1 MVFRSSVRIRPKKA
15 ITAALMDIRNIAIIA
30 HVDHGKTTLVDA
42 LLRQSGV
49 FRENEQVAERVMDSM
64 DQERERGI
72 TIEAKNASFTWKGHK
87 VNIVDTPGHAD
98 FGGEVERI
106 LTMVDGCLLL
116 VDASEGPLPQTRF
129 VLNKALEKGLKVIV
143 VINKIDRPDSRITE
157 VENEIF
163 DLFIDLDAHED
174 QMDYKTIYAIARNG
188 LATTQRPANHAEAM
202 SFKGNLEPLF
212 DAIVNIIPPPK
223 VELEKPFALV
233 VSNLS
238 HSDFLGRIV
247 VGRIQQGTVK
257 VGQQVAVL
265 GRNGKR
271 TQVRIQELMTYNGM
285 KQVKAET
292 MQAGDV
298 AAIAG
303 IEAVEIG
310 DTVCALDLT
319 TPLPRIEVDPPAVS
333 MGFIVNSSPFAGR
346 EGKVLLTRELH
357 ERLKKEALRNP
368 AIRVEPTNSPDE
380 FLVSGRGE
388 LQLAVIVE
396 AIRREGFEVAVG
408 KPKAVLQ
415 TIDGVLSEP
424 IEKTYIDIPEE
435 HFGVVNEMLHMR
447 KGKMIN
453 MVNKGSGRVRLE
465 FEIPSRGLIG
475 IRSHFLTATRGTG
488 ILNTIFHGY
497 EPYKGDISE
506 RQNGA
511 MVADRVGDTVPYGLF
526 HLEPRGQLF
535 ITAGVE
541 TYEGMI
547 IGEHSRD
554 NDLWVNANK
563 TKKLTNMR
571 ASGTDE
577 ATTLSPPRFMTLE
590 RSIEWIKDDEIVEI
604 TPKNIRIR
612 KRKLKCPT

>member
-1 MVFRSSVRIRPKKA
+1 
-15 ITAALMDIRNIAIIA
+15 MDIRNIAIIA

>member
-1 MVFRSSVRIRPKKA
+1 MN
-15 ITAALMDIRNIAIIA
+15 IRNIAIIA
-30 HVDHGKTTLVDA
+30 HVDHGKTTLVDQ
-42 LLRQSGV
+42 LLKQSGT
-49 FRENEQVAERVMDSM
+49 FRENEATAERMMDSM

-72 TIEAKNASFTWKGHK
+72 TIEAKNASYTWKGTK

-129 VLNKALEKGLKVIV
+129 VLNKALQHGIKVIV
-143 VINKIDRPDSRITE
+143 VINKIDRPDSRVAE

-163 DLFIDLDAHED
+163 DLFIDLEANEN
-174 QMDYKTIYAIARNG
+174 QMEYETVYAIARNG
-188 LATTQRPANHAEAM
+188 LATQQRPADHAEAM
-202 SFKGNLEPLF
+202 GFSGTLEPLF
-212 DAIVNIIPPPK
+212 DVINRIVPPPR
-223 VELEKPFALV
+223 VEPEKPFALM

-238 HSDFLGRIV
+238 HSDFLGRIC
-247 VGRIQQGTVK
+247 VGRIQQGSLK
-257 VGQQVAVL
+257 VGQPVAIL

-271 TQVRIQELMTYNGM
+271 TTARVQELMTYSGM
-285 KQVKAET
+285 KQVKTEL
-292 MQAGDV
+292 MQAGDI
-298 AAIAG
+298 AALAG
-303 IEAVEIG
+303 VENVEIG
-310 DTVCALDLT
+310 DTIT
-319 TPLPRIEVDPPAVS
+319 TLENLIPLKRIEVDPPAVN
-333 MGFIVNSSPFAGR
+333 MGFIVNSSPMAGR
-346 EGKVLLTRELH
+346 EGKVLLTRELMN
-357 ERLKKEALRNP
+357 RLNKEALRNP

-408 KPKAVLQ
+408 KPKAVL
-415 TIDGVLSEP
+415 TKIDGVVCEP
-424 IEKTYIDIPEE
+424 IEDAFIDVPEE
-435 HFGVVNEMLHMR
+435 HFGVVNEMLCLR

-453 MVNKGSGRVRLE
+453 MVNKGSGRVRLD

-497 EPYKGDISE
+497 EPFKGEISE

-511 MVADRVGDTVPYGLF
+511 MVADRTGDTVPYGLF
-526 HLEPRGQLF
+526 HLEPRGTLF
-535 ITAGVE
+535 IGAGTEV
-541 TYEGMI
+541 YEGMV
-547 IGEHSRD
+547 IGENARD
-554 NDLWVNANK
+554 TDLWVNAVR

-577 ATTLSPPRFMTLE
+577 ATTLSTPRLMTLE
-590 RSIEWIKDDEIVEI
+590 RSLEWIRDDEIVEV
-604 TPKNIRIR
+604 TPKNVRIR
-612 KRKLKCPT
+612 KRKMRNPSGSRET

>member
-1 MVFRSSVRIRPKKA
+1 MN
-15 ITAALMDIRNIAIIA
+15 IRNIAIIA
-30 HVDHGKTTLVDA
+30 HVDHGKTTLVDQ
-42 LLRQSGV
+42 LLRQSGT
-49 FRENEQVAERVMDSM
+49 FRENEATQERMMDSM

-72 TIEAKNASFTWKGHK
+72 TIEAKNAAYSWKDTK

-129 VLNKALEKGLKVIV
+129 VLNKALQHGIKVIV
-143 VINKIDRPDSRITE
+143 VINKIDRPDSRVLE

-163 DLFIDLDAHED
+163 DLFIDLEAGED
-174 QMDYKTIYAIARNG
+174 QMNYETIYAIARNG
-188 LATTQRPANHAEAM
+188 LATLKRPEDHKEAM
-202 SFKGNLEPLF
+202 SYTGTLEPLF
-212 DAIVNIIPPPK
+212 DAINRIVPPPR
-223 VELEKPFALV
+223 VEPEKPLAIM

-238 HSDFLGRIV
+238 HSDFLGRIC
-247 VGRIQQGTVK
+247 VGRIQQGSIK
-257 VGQQVAVL
+257 VGQPVAVL
-265 GRNGKR
+265 GKNGKR
-271 TQVRIQELMTYNGM
+271 TQARIMELMTYSGM
-285 KQVKAET
+285 KQVKSEV
-292 MQAGDV
+292 MHAGDI

-303 IEAVEIG
+303 VEDVTIG
-310 DTVCALDLT
+310 DTIASLDNL
-319 TPLPRIEVDPPAVS
+319 TPLKRIEVDPPAVN
-333 MGFIVNSSPFAGR
+333 MGFLVNSSPMAGR
-346 EGKVLLTRELH
+346 EGKVLLSRELM

-368 AIRVEPTNSPDE
+368 AIRVEPTNFPDE

-415 TIDGVLSEP
+415 TIEGVVCEP
-424 IEKTYIDIPEE
+424 IENAFIDIPEE
-435 HFGVVNEMLHMR
+435 HFGIVNEMLCLR

-453 MVNKGSGRVRLE
+453 MVNKGSGRVRLD

-497 EPYKGDISE
+497 EPFKGEISE

-511 MVADRVGDTVPYGLF
+511 MVADRTGDTVPYGLF
-526 HLEPRGQLF
+526 HLEPRGTLF
-535 ITAGVE
+535 IGAGVE
-541 TYEGMI
+541 VYEGMV
-547 IGEHSRD
+547 IGENSRD
-554 NDLWVNANK
+554 NDLWVNAIR

-577 ATTLSPPRFMTLE
+577 ATTLSTPRLMSLE
-590 RSIEWIKDDEIVEI
+590 RSLEWIRDDEIVEV
-604 TPKNIRIR
+604 TPKNVRIR
-612 KRKLKCPT
+612 KRKLKNPT

>member
-1 MVFRSSVRIRPKKA
+1 MN
-15 ITAALMDIRNIAIIA
+15 IRNIAIIA

-42 LLRQSGV
+42 LLKQSGV
-49 FRENEQVAERVMDSM
+49 FRDNEQVAERLMDSM
-64 DQERERGI
+64 DQEKERGI
-72 TIEAKNASFTWKGHK
+72 TIEAKNASFQWKGTK

-143 VINKIDRPDSRITE
+143 VINKIDRPDSRIGE

-163 DLFIDLDAHED
+163 DLFIDLEAHED
-174 QMDYKTIYAIARNG
+174 QMNYETIYAIARNG
-188 LATTQRPANHAEAM
+188 LATTQRPSNHAEAM

-212 DAIVNIIPPPK
+212 DAIVRIVPPPR
-223 VELEKPFALV
+223 VEADKPFALV

-238 HSDFLGRIV
+238 HSDFLGRIC
-247 VGRIQQGTVK
+247 VGRIQQGSVK

-271 TQVRIQELMTYNGM
+271 TTARIQELMTYQGA
-285 KQVKAET
+285 KQIKAELLE
-292 MQAGDV
+292 AGDV

-303 IEAVEIG
+303 VEQVEIG
-310 DTVCALDLT
+310 DTIT
-319 TPLPRIEVDPPAVS
+319 TIDNMNPLPRIEVDPPAVN
-333 MGFIVNSSPFAGR
+333 MGFLVNSSPMAGR
-346 EGKVLLTRELH
+346 EGKVLLSRELL

-368 AIRVEPTNSPDE
+368 AIRIEPTDFPDE

-408 KPKAVLQ
+408 KPKAVLK
-415 TIDGVLSEP
+415 TVDGVLCEP
-424 IEKTYIDIPEE
+424 IEKAYIDIPED
-435 HFGVVNEMLHMR
+435 HFGVVNEMLCLR
-447 KGKMIN
+447 KGKMVN
-453 MVNKGSGRVRLE
+453 MINKGSGRVRLE

-497 EPYKGDISE
+497 EPFKGDIAE

-511 MVADRVGDTVPYGLF
+511 MVADRVGTTVPYGLF

-535 ITAGVE
+535 IGAGVE
-541 TYEGMI
+541 VYEGMV

-554 NDLWVNANK
+554 NDLWVNAIR

-577 ATTLSPPRFMTLE
+577 ATTLSPPRQMSLE
-590 RSIEWIKDDEIVEI
+590 RSLEWIKDDEIVEV
-604 TPKNIRIR
+604 TPKNVRIR
-612 KRKLKCPT
+612 KRKLKNPT

>member
-1 MVFRSSVRIRPKKA
+1 MN
-15 ITAALMDIRNIAIIA
+15 IRNIAIIA

-42 LLRQSGV
+42 LLKQSGV
-49 FRENEQVAERVMDSM
+49 FRENEAVVERLMDSM
-64 DQERERGI
+64 DQEKERGI
-72 TIEAKNASFTWKGHK
+72 TIEAKNASFTWKGTK

-106 LTMVDGCLLL
+106 LTMCDGCLLL

-143 VINKIDRPDSRITE
+143 VINKIDRPDSRIGE

-163 DLFIDLDAHED
+163 DLFIDLDAIED
-174 QMDYKTIYAIARNG
+174 QMNYETVYAIARNG
-188 LATTQRPANHAEAM
+188 LATTKRPEDHKEAL
-202 SFKGNLEPLF
+202 SWTGNLEPLF
-212 DAIVNIIPPPK
+212 DTIVRVVPEPK
-223 VELEKPFALV
+223 VQPDLPFAMV

-247 VGRIQQGTVK
+247 VGRIQQGSVK
-257 VGQQVAVL
+257 VGQPVAIL
-265 GRNGKR
+265 GKNGKR
-271 TQVRIQELMTYNGM
+271 TTARIQELMTYQGA
-285 KQVKAET
+285 KQVKAEV
-292 MQAGDV
+292 MLAGDV

-303 IEAVEIG
+303 VEAVEIG
-310 DTVCALDLT
+310 DTITTLENM
-319 TPLPRIEVDPPAVS
+319 TPLPRIEVDPPAVN
-333 MGFIVNSSPFAGR
+333 MGFLVNSSPMAGR
-346 EGKVLLTRELH
+346 EGKVLLSRELMN
-357 ERLKKEALRNP
+357 RLKKEELRNP
-368 AIRVEPTNSPDE
+368 AIRVEPTAYPDE

-408 KPKAVLQ
+408 KPKAVLK
-415 TIDGVLSEP
+415 TIDGVVCEP
-424 IEKTYIDIPEE
+424 IEKAYIDLPEE
-435 HFGVVNEMLHMR
+435 YFGIVNEMLCLR

-453 MVNKGSGRVRLE
+453 MVNKGSGRTRLE

-511 MVADRVGDTVPYGLF
+511 MVADRSGDTVPYGLF
-526 HLEPRGQLF
+526 HLEPRGTLF
-535 ITAGVE
+535 IGAGVE
-541 TYEGMI
+541 TYEGMV
-547 IGEHSRD
+547 IGENARD

-577 ATTLSPPRFMTLE
+577 ATTLSTPRLMTLE
-590 RSIEWIKDDEIVEI
+590 RSLEWIKDDEIVEV
-604 TPKNIRIR
+604 TPKNVRIR
-612 KRKLKCPT
+612 KRKLKNPT

>member
-1 MVFRSSVRIRPKKA
+1 ME
-15 ITAALMDIRNIAIIA
+15 IRNIAIIA

-42 LLRQSGV
+42 LLKQSGV

-64 DQERERGI
+64 DQEKERGI
-72 TIEAKNASFTWKGHK
+72 TIEAKNASFTWKGTK
-87 VNIVDTPGHAD
+87 INIVDTPGHAD

-129 VLNKALEKGLKVIV
+129 VLNKALQRGLKVVV
-143 VINKIDRPDSRITE
+143 VINKIDRPDSRISE

-163 DLFIDLDAHED
+163 DLFIDLEADESN
-174 QMDYKTIYAIARNG
+174 MEYETVYAIARNG
-188 LATTQRPANHAEAM
+188 FATKQRPTSHTEAL
-202 SFKGNLEPLF
+202 SWKGSLEPLF
-212 DAIVNIIPPPK
+212 DSIVRIVPPPK
-223 VELEKPFALV
+223 VEENKPFAMV

-238 HSDFLGRIV
+238 HSDFLGRIC
-247 VGRIQQGTVK
+247 VGRIQQGSVK
-257 VGQQVAVL
+257 VGQPVAIL

-271 TQVRIQELMTYNGM
+271 TQARIQELMTYNGT
-285 KQVKAET
+285 KQVKAEI
-292 MQAGDV
+292 MYAGDV

-303 IEAVEIG
+303 VENVEIG
-310 DTVCALDLT
+310 DTITNIDNNVA
-319 TPLPRIEVDPPAVS
+319 LPRIDVDPPAVNMS
-333 MGFIVNSSPFAGR
+333 FLVNTSPMAGR
-346 EGKVLLTRELH
+346 EGKVLLSRELLA
-357 ERLKKEALRNP
+357 RLQKEALRNP
-368 AIRVEPTNSPDE
+368 AIRVEPTDSPDA
-380 FLVSGRGE
+380 FMVAGRGE

-408 KPKAVLQ
+408 KPKAVLIQ
-415 TIDGVLSEP
+415 KDGVTCEP
-424 IEKTYIDIPEE
+424 IEKAYIDVPEE
-435 HFGVVNEMLHMR
+435 HFGVVNEMLHQR
-447 KGKMIN
+447 KGKMLN
-453 MVNKGSGRVRLE
+453 MTNKGSGRVNLE

-497 EPYKGDISE
+497 EPYKGEISE

-511 MVADRVGDTVPYGLF
+511 MVADRSGDTVPYGLF
-526 HLEPRGQLF
+526 HLEPRGTLF
-535 ITAGVE
+535 IGAGVE

-547 IGEHSRD
+547 IGENARD

-577 ATTLSPPRFMTLE
+577 ATTLSTPRNMTLE
-590 RSIEWIKDDEIVEI
+590 RSLEWIKDDEIVEV
-604 TPKNIRIR
+604 TPKNVRIR
-612 KRKLKCPT
+612 KRNLKNPT

>member
-1 MVFRSSVRIRPKKA
+1 MN
-15 ITAALMDIRNIAIIA
+15 IRNIAIIA
-30 HVDHGKTTLVDA
+30 HVDHGKTTLVDQ
-42 LLRQSGV
+42 LLKQSGT
-49 FRENEQVAERVMDSM
+49 FRDNEATQDRMMDSM

-72 TIEAKNASFTWKGHK
+72 TIEAKNASFTWKGTK

-129 VLNKALEKGLKVIV
+129 VLNKALQHGLKVIV
-143 VINKIDRPDSRITE
+143 VINKIDRPDSRIGE

-163 DLFIDLDAHED
+163 DLFIDLEAIED
-174 QMDYKTIYAIARNG
+174 QMNYKTVYAIARNG
-188 LATTQRPANHAEAM
+188 IATLERPNSLEEALAT
-202 SFKGNLEPLF
+202 KGTLEPLF
-212 DAIVNIIPPPK
+212 ETIVNTVPPPK
-223 VELEKPFALV
+223 VASDKPLALL

-238 HSDFLGRIV
+238 HSDFLGRIC
-247 VGRIQQGTVK
+247 VGRVEQGSIK
-257 VGQQVAVL
+257 VGQQVAIY

-271 TQVRIQELMTYNGM
+271 SQARIQELMSYNGM
-285 KQVKAET
+285 KQVKAEVLY
-292 MQAGDV
+292 AGDI

-303 IEAVEIG
+303 VEAVEIG
-310 DTVCALDLT
+310 DTIGALDLP
-319 TPLPRIEVDPPAVS
+319 TPLKRIEVDPPAVS
-333 MGFIVNSSPFAGR
+333 MGFIVNSSPMAGR
-346 EGKVLLTRELH
+346 EGKVLLTRELMA
-357 ERLKKEALRNP
+357 RLQKEALRNP
-368 AIRVEPTNSPDE
+368 AIRVEPTASPDE

-415 TIDGVLSEP
+415 TIDGVVCEP
-424 IEKTYIDIPEE
+424 VEKAFIDVPEE
-435 HFGVVNEMLHMR
+435 YFGVVNEMLCLR
-447 KGKMIN
+447 KGKMLN
-453 MVNKGSGRVRLE
+453 MVNKGSGRVRLD

-497 EPYKGDISE
+497 EPFKGDISE

-511 MVADRVGDTVPYGLF
+511 MVADRSGGTVPYGLF
-526 HLEPRGQLF
+526 HLQPRGQLF
-535 ITAGVE
+535 IGAGVE
-541 TYEGMI
+541 VYEGMV
-547 IGEHSRD
+547 IGENARD
-554 NDLWVNANK
+554 NDLWVNAIK

-577 ATTLSPPRFMTLE
+577 ATTLATPRDMSLE
-590 RSIEWIKDDEIVEI
+590 RSLEWIRDDEIVEV
-604 TPKNIRIR
+604 TPKNVRIR
-612 KRKLKCPT
+612 KRKLKNPS

>member
-1 MVFRSSVRIRPKKA
+1 MN
-15 ITAALMDIRNIAIIA
+15 IRNIAIIA

-72 TIEAKNASFTWKGHK
+72 TIEAKNASFTWKGTK

-129 VLNKALEKGLKVIV
+129 VLNKALRQGLKVIV
-143 VINKIDRPDSRITE
+143 VINKIDRPDSRINE

-163 DLFIDLDAHED
+163 DLFIDLEAEESHME
-174 QMDYKTIYAIARNG
+174 YETIYAIARNG
-188 LATTQRPANHAEAM
+188 LATTKRPASHAEAL
-202 SFKGNLEPLF
+202 SLTGTLEPLF
-212 DAIVNIIPPPK
+212 EAIVRIVPPPR

-233 VSNLS
+233 VSNLT
-238 HSDFLGRIV
+238 HSDFLGRIC
-247 VGRIQQGTVK
+247 VGRIQQGSVK
-257 VGQQVAVL
+257 VGQPVAIL
-265 GRNGKR
+265 GKDGKR
-271 TQVRIQELMTYNGM
+271 SQARIQELMTYNGT
-285 KQVKAET
+285 KQVKAEI
-292 MQAGDV
+292 MHAGDI

-303 IEAVEIG
+303 VEEVHIG
-310 DTVCALDLT
+310 DTITTLENT
-319 TPLPRIEVDPPAVS
+319 TPLPRIEVDPPAVNMS
-333 MGFIVNSSPFAGR
+333 FLVNTSPMAGR
-346 EGKVLLTRELH
+346 EGKVLLSRELLA
-357 ERLKKEALRNP
+357 RLQKEALRNP
-368 AIRVEPTNSPDE
+368 ALRVEPTNSPDE

-408 KPKAVLQ
+408 KPKAVLT
-415 TIDGVLSEP
+415 TIDGVTCEP
-424 IEKTYIDIPEE
+424 IEKAYIDVPEE
-435 HFGVVNEMLHMR
+435 HFGVVNEMLNVR
-447 KGKMIN
+447 KGRMIN
-453 MVNKGSGRVRLE
+453 MVNKGSGRVRIE
-465 FEIPSRGLIG
+465 YEIPSRGLIG

-497 EPYKGDISE
+497 EPYKGDIPE

-511 MVADRVGDTVPYGLF
+511 IVADGAGQTFPYGLF
-526 HLEPRGQLF
+526 HLQPRGQLF
-535 ITAGVE
+535 IGAGVE

-563 TKKLTNMR
+563 TKKLTNIR
-571 ASGTDE
+571 AAGADE
-577 ATTLSPPRFMTLE
+577 ATTLSPPRQMNLE
-590 RSIEWIKDDEIVEI
+590 RALEWIREDEIVEV
-604 TPKNIRIR
+604 TPKNVRIR
-612 KRKLKCPT
+612 KRKLKNPI

>member
-1 MVFRSSVRIRPKKA
+1 MN
-15 ITAALMDIRNIAIIA
+15 IRNIAIIA
-30 HVDHGKTTLVDA
+30 HVDHGKTTLVDQ
-42 LLRQSGV
+42 LLRQSGT
-49 FRENEQVAERVMDSM
+49 FRDNEATVERMMDSM

-72 TIEAKNASFTWKGHK
+72 TIEAKNASFTWKGTK

-129 VLNKALEKGLKVIV
+129 VLNKALQHGIKVIV
-143 VINKIDRPDSRITE
+143 VINKIDRPDSRIGE

-163 DLFIDLDAHED
+163 DLFIDLEAVED
-174 QMDYKTIYAIARNG
+174 QMDYKTVYAIARNG
-188 LATTQRPANHAEAM
+188 IATLERPNSLEEALAT
-202 SFKGNLEPLF
+202 KGTLEPLF
-212 DAIVNIIPPPK
+212 DTIVNTVPAPK
-223 VELEKPFALV
+223 VQPELPLAML

-238 HSDFLGRIV
+238 HSDFLGRIC
-247 VGRIQQGTVK
+247 VGRLQQGSVK
-257 VGQQVAVL
+257 VGQPVAIL
-265 GRNGKR
+265 GRDGKR
-271 TQVRIQELMTYNGM
+271 STARIQELMTYHGM
-285 KQVKAET
+285 KQVKSEVMNAC
-292 MQAGDV
+292 DI

-303 IEAVEIG
+303 VEAVEIG
-310 DTVCALDLT
+310 DTIAAIENT
-319 TPLPRIEVDPPAVS
+319 APLKRIEVDPPAVN
-333 MGFIVNSSPFAGR
+333 MGFIVNSSPMAGR
-346 EGKVLLTRELH
+346 EGKVLLSRELMA
-357 ERLKKEALRNP
+357 RLKKEALRNP

-396 AIRREGFEVAVG
+396 AIRREGWEVAVG

-415 TIDGVLSEP
+415 TIGGVVNEP
-424 IEKTYIDIPEE
+424 IEKAYIDVPED
-435 HFGVVNEMLHMR
+435 HFGVVNEMLCLR

-497 EPYKGDISE
+497 EPFRGDISE

-511 MVADRVGDTVPYGLF
+511 MVADRTGDTVPYGLF
-526 HLEPRGQLF
+526 HLQPRGQLF
-535 ITAGVE
+535 IGAGVE
-541 TYEGMI
+541 VYEGMV
-547 IGEHSRD
+547 IGENARD
-554 NDLWVNANK
+554 NDLWVNAIK
-563 TKKLTNMR
+563 SKKLTNMR

-577 ATTLSPPRFMTLE
+577 ATTLSTPRDMSLE
-590 RSIEWIKDDEIVEI
+590 RALEWIRDDEIVEV
-604 TPKNIRIR
+604 TPKNVRIR
-612 KRKLKCPT
+612 KRILKNPS

>member
-1 MVFRSSVRIRPKKA
+1 ME
-15 ITAALMDIRNIAIIA
+15 IRNIAIIA

-42 LLRQSGV
+42 LLKQSGT
-49 FRENEQVAERVMDSM
+49 FRENEQVAERLMDSM
-64 DQERERGI
+64 DQEKERGI
-72 TIEAKNASFTWKGHK
+72 TIEAKNASFNWKGTK

-163 DLFIDLDAHED
+163 DLFIDLDAEES
-174 QMDYKTIYAIARNG
+174 QMEYETIYAIARNG
-188 LATTQRPANHAEAM
+188 LATTKRPADHAEAM

-212 DAIVNIIPPPK
+212 DAIVRLVPPPK
-223 VELEKPFALV
+223 VEENLPFAMV

-238 HSDFLGRIV
+238 HSDFLGRIC
-247 VGRIQQGTVK
+247 VGRIQQGSLK

-265 GRNGKR
+265 GKNGKR
-271 TQVRIQELMTYNGM
+271 TTARIQELMTYQGA
-285 KQVKAET
+285 KQVKAEI
-292 MQAGDV
+292 MHAGDV

-303 IEAVEIG
+303 VETVEIG
-310 DTVCALDLT
+310 DTIT
-319 TPLPRIEVDPPAVS
+319 TTDNTNPLPRIEVDPPAVN
-333 MGFIVNSSPFAGR
+333 MGFLVNSSPMAGR
-346 EGKVLLTRELH
+346 EGKVLLSRELLA
-357 ERLKKEALRNP
+357 RLQKEALRNP
-368 AIRVEPTNSPDE
+368 AIRIEQTPSPDE

-408 KPKAVLQ
+408 KPKAVLKD
-415 TIDGVLSEP
+415 IDGVSCEP
-424 IEKTYIDIPEE
+424 MEKAYIDIPEE
-435 HFGVVNEMLHMR
+435 HFGVVNEMLCLR
-447 KGKMIN
+447 KGTMLNMI
-453 MVNKGSGRVRLE
+453 NKGSGRVRLE
-465 FEIPSRGLIG
+465 FSIPSRGLIG

-488 ILNTIFHGY
+488 ILNTIFDGY
-497 EPYKGDISE
+497 APYKGDISE

-511 MVADRVGDTVPYGLF
+511 MVADRSGDTVPYGLF

-535 ITAGVE
+535 ITSGVE

-577 ATTLSPPRFMTLE
+577 ATTLSPPRQMGLE
-590 RSIEWIKDDEIVEI
+590 RSLEWIKDDEIIEV
-604 TPKNIRIR
+604 TPKNVRIR
-612 KRKLKCPT
+612 KRKLKNPT

>member
-1 MVFRSSVRIRPKKA
+1 MQ
-15 ITAALMDIRNIAIIA
+15 IRNIAIIA

-42 LLRQSGV
+42 LLKQSGV
-49 FRENEQVAERVMDSM
+49 FRENEHVAERVMDSM
-64 DQERERGI
+64 DQEKERGI
-72 TIEAKNASFTWKGHK
+72 TIEAKNASFTWKGTK

-129 VLNKALEKGLKVIV
+129 VLNKALQKGLKVLV
-143 VINKIDRPDSRITE
+143 VINKIDRPDSRIGE

-163 DLFIDLDAHED
+163 DLFIDLEADEASME
-174 QMDYKTIYAIARNG
+174 YKTVYAIARNG
-188 LATTQRPANHAEAM
+188 LATLQRPKDHAEAM

-212 DAIVNIIPPPK
+212 DAIVELVPPPK
-223 VELEKPFALV
+223 VQPELPFAMV

-247 VGRIQQGTVK
+247 VGRIQQGSLK
-257 VGQQVAVL
+257 VGQPVAIL
-265 GRNGKR
+265 GKNGKR
-271 TQVRIQELMTYNGM
+271 STARIQELMTYLGT
-285 KQVKAET
+285 KQVKAEV
-292 MQAGDV
+292 MHAGDV

-303 IEAVEIG
+303 VENVEIG
-310 DTVCALDLT
+310 DTIT
-319 TPLPRIEVDPPAVS
+319 TLENMTALPRIEVDPPAVNMS
-333 MGFIVNSSPFAGR
+333 FLVNSSPMAGR
-346 EGKVLLTRELH
+346 EGKVLLSRELLT
-357 ERLKKEALRNP
+357 RLQKEALRNP
-368 AIRVEPTNSPDE
+368 AIRVEPTDAPDA
-380 FLVSGRGE
+380 FMVSGRGE

-408 KPKAVLQ
+408 KPKAVLVQ
-415 TIDGVLSEP
+415 QDGVTCEP
-424 IEKTYIDIPEE
+424 IEKAYIDVPEE

-447 KGKMIN
+447 KGRMLN
-453 MVNKGSGRVRLE
+453 MTNKGSGRVNLE

-497 EPYKGDISE
+497 EPFKGEIDE

-511 MVADRVGDTVPYGLF
+511 MVADRSGDTVPYGLF
-526 HLEPRGQLF
+526 HLEPRGTLF
-535 ITAGVE
+535 IGAGVE
-541 TYEGMI
+541 TYEGMV
-547 IGEHSRD
+547 IGENSRD

-577 ATTLSPPRFMTLE
+577 ATTLSTPRMMNLE
-590 RSIEWIKDDEIVEI
+590 RALEWIKDDEIVEV
-604 TPKNIRIR
+604 TPKNVRIR
-612 KRKLKCPT
+612 KRNLKNPT

>member
-1 MVFRSSVRIRPKKA
+1 MN
-15 ITAALMDIRNIAIIA
+15 IRNIAIIA
-30 HVDHGKTTLVDA
+30 HVDHGKTTLVDQ
-42 LLRQSGV
+42 LLRQSGT
-49 FRENEQVAERVMDSM
+49 FRDNEVTAERMMDSM

-72 TIEAKNASFTWKGHK
+72 TIEAKNASFTWKGTK

-129 VLNKALEKGLKVIV
+129 VLNKALQHGLKVIV
-143 VINKIDRPDSRITE
+143 VINKIDRPDSRIGE

-163 DLFIDLDAHED
+163 DLFIDLEAIED
-174 QMDYKTIYAIARNG
+174 QMNYKTVYAIARNG
-188 LATTQRPANHAEAM
+188 IATLERPNSLEEALAT
-202 SFKGNLEPLF
+202 KGTLEPLF
-212 DAIVNIIPPPK
+212 ETIVNTVPPPK
-223 VELEKPFALV
+223 VASDKPLALL

-238 HSDFLGRIV
+238 HSDFLGRIC
-247 VGRIQQGTVK
+247 VGRIEQGSMK
-257 VGQQVAVL
+257 VGQQVAVY

-271 TQVRIQELMTYNGM
+271 STARIQELMSYHGM
-285 KQVKAET
+285 KQVKADVLH
-292 MQAGDV
+292 AGDI

-303 IEAVEIG
+303 VEAVEIG
-310 DTVCALDLT
+310 DTIGALDLPE
-319 TPLPRIEVDPPAVS
+319 PLKRIEVDPPAVS
-333 MGFIVNSSPFAGR
+333 MGFIVNSSPMAGR
-346 EGKVLLTRELH
+346 EGKVLLTRELMA
-357 ERLKKEALRNP
+357 RLQKEALRNP
-368 AIRVEPTNSPDE
+368 AIRVEPTASPDE

-415 TIDGVLSEP
+415 TIDGVVCEP
-424 IEKTYIDIPEE
+424 VEKAFIDVPEE
-435 HFGVVNEMLHMR
+435 HFGVVNEMLCLR
-447 KGKMIN
+447 KGKMLN
-453 MVNKGSGRVRLE
+453 MVNKGSGRVRLD

-497 EPYKGDISE
+497 EPFKGDISE

-511 MVADRVGDTVPYGLF
+511 MVADRTGGTVPYGLF
-526 HLEPRGQLF
+526 HLQPRGQLF
-535 ITAGVE
+535 IGAGVE
-541 TYEGMI
+541 VYEGMV
-547 IGEHSRD
+547 IGENARD
-554 NDLWVNANK
+554 NDLWVNAIK

-577 ATTLSPPRFMTLE
+577 ATTLATPRDMSLE
-590 RSIEWIKDDEIVEI
+590 RSLEWIRDDEIVEV
-604 TPKNIRIR
+604 TPKNVRIR
-612 KRKLKCPT
+612 KRKLKNPT

>member
-1 MVFRSSVRIRPKKA
+1 MQ
-15 ITAALMDIRNIAIIA
+15 IRNIAIIA

-42 LLRQSGV
+42 LLKQSGV

-72 TIEAKNASFTWKGHK
+72 TIEAKNASFTWKGTK

-106 LTMVDGCLLL
+106 LTMVDGCVLL

-129 VLNKALEKGLKVIV
+129 VLNKALQKGLKVMV
-143 VINKIDRPDSRITE
+143 LINKIDRPDSRITE

-163 DLFIDLDAHED
+163 SLFIDLEAPEEA
-174 QMDYKTIYAIARNG
+174 MDYKTIYAIARNG
-188 LATTQRPANHAEAM
+188 FATLEKPNSHAEAM
-202 SFKGNLEPLF
+202 AMKGDLSPLF
-212 DAIVNIIPPPK
+212 DAIIETVPPPK
-223 VELEKPFALV
+223 VEPEKPFGLV

-247 VGRIQQGTVK
+247 IGRVQQGSVK
-257 VGQQVAVL
+257 VGQPVAIL
-265 GRNGKR
+265 GKNGKR
-271 TQVRIQELMTYNGM
+271 TQARIQELMTYNGT
-285 KQVKAET
+285 KQVKAEV
-292 MQAGDV
+292 MHAGDV

-303 IEAVEIG
+303 VEAVEIG
-310 DTVCALDLT
+310 DTIT
-319 TPLPRIEVDPPAVS
+319 TLENMQALPRIEVDPPAVNMS
-333 MGFIVNSSPFAGR
+333 FLVNTSPMAGR
-346 EGKVLLTRELH
+346 EGKVLLSRELLS
-357 ERLKKEALRNP
+357 RLQKEALRNP
-368 AIRVEPTNSPDE
+368 AIRIEPTDTPDA
-380 FLVSGRGE
+380 FMVSGRGE

-408 KPKAVLQ
+408 KPKAVLTQ
-415 TIDGVLSEP
+415 IDGQTCEP
-424 IEKTYIDIPEE
+424 IEKAYLDIPEE

-447 KGKMIN
+447 KGRMIN
-453 MVNKGSGRVRLE
+453 MINKGTGRVNLE
-465 FEIPSRGLIG
+465 FEIPARGLIG
-475 IRSHFLTATRGTG
+475 IRSHFLTSTRGTG

-497 EPYKGDISE
+497 EPYKGDIDE

-511 MVADRVGDTVPYGLF
+511 MVADRAGDTVPYGLF

-535 ITAGVE
+535 IPAGVE
-541 TYEGMI
+541 TYEGMV
-547 IGEHSRD
+547 IGEHTRD

-577 ATTLSPPRFMTLE
+577 ATTLSPHRVMTLE
-590 RSIEWIKDDEIVEI
+590 RALEWIKDDEIVEV
-604 TPKNIRIR
+604 TPKNVRIR
-612 KRKLKCPT
+612 KRVLKNPV

>member
-1 MVFRSSVRIRPKKA
+1 MN
-15 ITAALMDIRNIAIIA
+15 IRNIAIIA

-42 LLRQSGV
+42 LLKQSGV
-49 FRENEQVAERVMDSM
+49 FRENEQVAERLMDSM
-64 DQERERGI
+64 DQEKERGI
-72 TIEAKNASFTWKGHK
+72 TIEAKNASFTWKGTK

-106 LTMVDGCLLL
+106 LTMCDGCLLL

-129 VLNKALEKGLKVIV
+129 VLNKALEKGLKVMV
-143 VINKIDRPDSRITE
+143 VINKIDRPDSRIGE

-163 DLFIDLDAHED
+163 DLFIDLDAEED
-174 QMDYKTIYAIARNG
+174 QMNYETIYAIARNG
-188 LATTQRPANHAEAM
+188 LATTKRPENHTEAL
-202 SFKGNLEPLF
+202 SWKGNLEPLF
-212 DAIVNIIPPPK
+212 DAIIRIVPPPK
-223 VELEKPFALV
+223 VQPELPFAMV

-238 HSDFLGRIV
+238 HSDFLGRII
-247 VGRIQQGTVK
+247 VGRIQQGSVK
-257 VGQQVAVL
+257 VGQPVAIL
-265 GRNGKR
+265 GKNGKR
-271 TQVRIQELMTYNGM
+271 SQARIQELMTYQGA
-285 KQVKAET
+285 KQIKAELMT
-292 MQAGDV
+292 AGDV

-303 IEAVEIG
+303 VEAVEIG
-310 DTVCALDLT
+310 DTIT
-319 TPLPRIEVDPPAVS
+319 TIENLVPLPRIEVDPPAVN
-333 MGFIVNSSPFAGR
+333 MGFIVNSSPMAGR
-346 EGKVLLTRELH
+346 EGKVLLSRELL

-408 KPKAVLQ
+408 KPKAVMQ
-415 TIDGVLSEP
+415 TIDGVVCEP
-424 IEKTYIDIPEE
+424 IEKTYIDLPEE
-435 HFGVVNEMLHMR
+435 YFGIVNEMLCMR

-497 EPYKGDISE
+497 EPFKGEISE

-511 MVADRVGDTVPYGLF
+511 MVADRSGDTFPYGLF
-526 HLEPRGQLF
+526 HLEPRGTLF
-535 ITAGVE
+535 IGAGVE
-541 TYEGMI
+541 TYEGMV
-547 IGEHSRD
+547 IGENSRN

-577 ATTLSPPRFMTLE
+577 ATTLSTPRQMTLE
-590 RSIEWIKDDEIVEI
+590 RSLEWIRDDEIVEV
-604 TPKNIRIR
+604 TPKNVRIR
-612 KRKLKCPT
+612 KRKLKTP

>member
-1 MVFRSSVRIRPKKA
+1 MN
-15 ITAALMDIRNIAIIA
+15 IRNIAIIA
-30 HVDHGKTTLVDA
+30 HVDHGKTTLVDQ
-42 LLRQSGV
+42 LLKQSGT
-49 FRENEQVAERVMDSM
+49 FRDNESTQERMMDSM

-72 TIEAKNASFTWKGHK
+72 TIEAKNASFHWKGTK

-129 VLNKALEKGLKVIV
+129 VLNKALQHGLKVIV
-143 VINKIDRPDSRITE
+143 VINKIDRPDSRIGE

-163 DLFIDLDAHED
+163 DLFIDLEAGEE
-174 QMDYKTIYAIARNG
+174 QMDYKTVYAIARNG
-188 LATTQRPANHAEAM
+188 IATLERPASLEAALAT
-202 SFKGNLEPLF
+202 KGTLEPLF
-212 DAIVNIIPPPK
+212 DTIVNTVPPPR
-223 VELEKPFALV
+223 VQPDKPLALM

-238 HSDFLGRIV
+238 HSDFLGRIC
-247 VGRIQQGTVK
+247 VGRVQQGSIK

-271 TQVRIQELMTYNGM
+271 TQARIQELMTYNGM
-285 KQVKAET
+285 KQVKAEV
-292 MQAGDV
+292 MHAGDI
-298 AAIAG
+298 AALAG
-303 IEAVEIG
+303 VEAVEIG
-310 DTVCALDLT
+310 DTIASLDNPE
-319 TPLPRIEVDPPAVS
+319 PLKRIEVDPPAVN
-333 MGFIVNSSPFAGR
+333 MGFLVNSSPMAGR
-346 EGKVLLTRELH
+346 EGKVLLTRELMA
-357 ERLKKEALRNP
+357 RLQKEALRNP
-368 AIRVEPTNSPDE
+368 AIRVEPTAFPDE

-415 TIDGVLSEP
+415 TIDGVVCEP
-424 IEKTYIDIPEE
+424 IEKAFIDIPEE
-435 HFGVVNEMLHMR
+435 HFGIVNEMLCLR
-447 KGKMIN
+447 KGRMTN
-453 MVNKGSGRVRLE
+453 MVNKGSGRVRLD

-475 IRSHFLTATRGTG
+475 IRSHFLTSTRGTG

-511 MVADRVGDTVPYGLF
+511 MVADRSGDTVPYGLF
-526 HLEPRGQLF
+526 HLQPRGQLF
-535 ITAGVE
+535 IGAGVE
-541 TYEGMI
+541 VYEGMV
-547 IGEHSRD
+547 IGENARD
-554 NDLWVNANK
+554 NDLWVNAIK

-577 ATTLSPPRFMTLE
+577 ATTLSPPRDMTLE
-590 RSIEWIKDDEIVEI
+590 RSLEWIRDDEIVEV
-604 TPKNIRIR
+604 TPKNVRIR

>member
-1 MVFRSSVRIRPKKA
+1 MN
-15 ITAALMDIRNIAIIA
+15 IRNIAIIA

-49 FRENEQVAERVMDSM
+49 FRDNEQVAERVMDSM

-72 TIEAKNASFTWKGHK
+72 TIEAKNASFSWKGTK

-129 VLNKALEKGLKVIV
+129 VLNKALQRGAKVVV
-143 VINKIDRPDSRITE
+143 VINKIDRPDSRIQE

-163 DLFIDLDAHED
+163 DLFIDLEAGEN
-174 QMDYKTIYAIARNG
+174 QMEYETIYTIARNG
-188 LATTQRPANHAEAM
+188 LATSERPGSPTEALAL
-202 SFKGNLEPLF
+202 KGSLEPLF
-212 DAIVNIIPPPK
+212 DAILRIVPPPK
-223 VELEKPFALV
+223 VEPEKPFAMV

-238 HSDFLGRIV
+238 HSDFLGRIC
-247 VGRIQQGTVK
+247 VGRIQQGSLK
-257 VGQQVAVL
+257 VGQPVAIL
-265 GRNGKR
+265 GKNGR
-271 TQVRIQELMTYNGM
+271 RSQARIQELMTYNGM
-285 KQVKAET
+285 KQVKAEV
-292 MQAGDV
+292 MHAGDV

-303 IEAVEIG
+303 VENVEIG
-310 DTVCALDLT
+310 DTIT
-319 TPLPRIEVDPPAVS
+319 TLETTTALPRIEVDPPAVN
-333 MGFIVNSSPFAGR
+333 MNFLVNTSPMAGR
-346 EGKVLLTRELH
+346 ECKVLLSRELLA
-357 ERLKKEALRNP
+357 RLQKEALRNP
-368 AIRVEPTNSPDE
+368 AIRVETTQSPDA

-408 KPKAVLQ
+408 KPKAVLVQ
-415 TIDGVLSEP
+415 QDGVTCEP
-424 IEKTYIDIPEE
+424 IEKAYVDVPEE

-447 KGKMIN
+447 KGRMLN
-453 MVNKGSGRVRLE
+453 MTNKGSGRVNLE

-497 EPYKGDISE
+497 EPFKGEIDE

-511 MVADRVGDTVPYGLF
+511 MVADRAGDTVPYGLF
-526 HLEPRGQLF
+526 HLEPRGTLF
-535 ITAGVE
+535 IGAGVE
-541 TYEGMI
+541 TYEGMV
-547 IGEHSRD
+547 IGEHARD

-577 ATTLSPPRFMTLE
+577 ATTLSPPRQMNLE
-590 RSIEWIKDDEIVEI
+590 RALEWIRDDEIVEV
-604 TPKNIRIR
+604 TPKNVRIR
-612 KRKLKCPT
+612 KRNLKNPV

>member
-1 MVFRSSVRIRPKKA
+1 MQ
-15 ITAALMDIRNIAIIA
+15 IRNIAIIA

-42 LLRQSGV
+42 LLKQSGV
-49 FRENEQVAERVMDSM
+49 FRENEQVVERLMDSM
-64 DQERERGI
+64 DQEKERGI
-72 TIEAKNASFTWKGHK
+72 TIEAKNASFHWKGTK

-106 LTMVDGCLLL
+106 LTMCDGCLLL

-143 VINKIDRPDSRITE
+143 VINKIDRPDSRIGE

-163 DLFIDLDAHED
+163 DLFIDLDAVED
-174 QMDYKTIYAIARNG
+174 QMAYETIYAIARNG
-188 LATTQRPANHAEAM
+188 LATTKRPEDHKEAL
-202 SFKGNLEPLF
+202 SWTGNLEPLF
-212 DAIVNIIPPPK
+212 DAIVRIIPPPK
-223 VELEKPFALV
+223 VDSQAPFAMV

-247 VGRIQQGTVK
+247 VGRIQQGSVK
-257 VGQQVAVL
+257 VGQQVVVL
-265 GRNGKR
+265 GKNGKR
-271 TQVRIQELMTYNGM
+271 TNARIQELMTYQGA
-285 KQVKAET
+285 KQVKSEL
-292 MQAGDV
+292 MEAGDV

-303 IEAVEIG
+303 VEVVEIG
-310 DTVCALDLT
+310 DTITNQDNPVA
-319 TPLPRIEVDPPAVS
+319 LPRIEVDPPAVN
-333 MGFIVNSSPFAGR
+333 MGFMVNSSPFAGR
-346 EGKVLLTRELH
+346 EGKVLLSRELM
-357 ERLKKEALRNP
+357 ERLKRESLRNP
-368 AIRVEPTNSPDE
+368 AIRIEPTAFSDE

-396 AIRREGFEVAVG
+396 AIRREGFEIAVG
-408 KPKAVLQ
+408 KPKAVFKEV
-415 TIDGVLSEP
+415 DGVKCEP
-424 IEKTYIDIPEE
+424 IEKAYIDVPED
-435 HFGVVNEMLHMR
+435 HFGVVNEMLCLR

-465 FEIPSRGLIG
+465 YEIPSRGLIG

-497 EPYKGDISE
+497 EPYRGDISE

-535 ITAGVE
+535 IGAGTE

-547 IGEHSRD
+547 IGEHTRD

-577 ATTLSPPRFMTLE
+577 ATTLSPPRQMSLE
-590 RSIEWIKDDEIVEI
+590 KSLEWIKDDEIVEV

-612 KRKLKCPT
+612 KRNLKNPT

>member
-1 MVFRSSVRIRPKKA
+1 MQ
-15 ITAALMDIRNIAIIA
+15 IRNIAIIA

-42 LLRQSGV
+42 LLKQSGV

-72 TIEAKNASFTWKGHK
+72 TIEAKNASFTWKGTK

-106 LTMVDGCLLL
+106 LTMVDGCVLL

-129 VLNKALEKGLKVIV
+129 VLNKALQKGLKVMV
-143 VINKIDRPDSRITE
+143 LINKIDRPDSRITE

-163 DLFIDLDAHED
+163 SLFIDLEAPEDA
-174 QMDYKTIYAIARNG
+174 MDYKTIYAIARNG
-188 LATTQRPANHAEAM
+188 FATLEKPNSHAEAM
-202 SFKGNLEPLF
+202 AMKGDLSPLF
-212 DAIVNIIPPPK
+212 DAIIETVPPPK
-223 VELEKPFALV
+223 VEPEKPFALV

-247 VGRIQQGTVK
+247 IGRVQQGSVK
-257 VGQQVAVL
+257 VGQPVAIL
-265 GRNGKR
+265 GKNGKR
-271 TQVRIQELMTYNGM
+271 SQARIQELMTYSGT
-285 KQVKAET
+285 KQVKAEV
-292 MQAGDV
+292 MHAGDV

-303 IEAVEIG
+303 VEAVEIG
-310 DTVCALDLT
+310 DTIT
-319 TPLPRIEVDPPAVS
+319 TLENMQALPRIEVDPPAVNMS
-333 MGFIVNSSPFAGR
+333 FLVNTSPMAGR
-346 EGKVLLTRELH
+346 EGKVLLSRELLT
-357 ERLKKEALRNP
+357 RLQKEALRNP
-368 AIRVEPTNSPDE
+368 AIRIEPTDTPDA
-380 FLVSGRGE
+380 FMVSGRGE

-408 KPKAVLQ
+408 KPKAVLTQ
-415 TIDGVLSEP
+415 IDGVTCEP
-424 IEKTYIDIPEE
+424 IEKAYLDIPEE

-453 MVNKGSGRVRLE
+453 MINKGTGRVNLE
-465 FEIPSRGLIG
+465 FEIPARGLIG
-475 IRSHFLTATRGTG
+475 IRSHFLTSTRGTG

-497 EPYKGDISE
+497 EPYKGDIDE

-511 MVADRVGDTVPYGLF
+511 MVADRAGDTVPYGLF

-535 ITAGVE
+535 IPAGVE
-541 TYEGMI
+541 TYEGMV
-547 IGEHSRD
+547 IGEHTRD

-577 ATTLSPPRFMTLE
+577 ATTLSPHRVMTLE
-590 RSIEWIKDDEIVEI
+590 RALEWIKDDEIVEV
-604 TPKNIRIR
+604 TPKNVRIR
-612 KRKLKCPT
+612 KRVLKNPV

>member
-1 MVFRSSVRIRPKKA
+1 MN
-15 ITAALMDIRNIAIIA
+15 IRNIAIIA

-42 LLRQSGV
+42 LLKQSGV
-49 FRENEQVAERVMDSM
+49 FRENEAVAERLMDSM
-64 DQERERGI
+64 DQEKERGI
-72 TIEAKNASFTWKGHK
+72 TIEAKNASFTWKGTK

-106 LTMVDGCLLL
+106 LTMCDGCLLL

-143 VINKIDRPDSRITE
+143 VINKIDRPDSRIGE

-163 DLFIDLDAHED
+163 DLFIDLDAVED
-174 QMDYKTIYAIARNG
+174 QMNYETIYAIARNG
-188 LATTQRPANHAEAM
+188 FATTKRPENHTEAL
-202 SFKGNLEPLF
+202 SWTGNLEPLF
-212 DAIVNIIPPPK
+212 DTIVRVVPAPK
-223 VELEKPFALV
+223 VDNDKPFAMV

-247 VGRIQQGTVK
+247 VGRIQQGSVK
-257 VGQQVAVL
+257 VGMPVAIL
-265 GRNGKR
+265 GKNGKR
-271 TQVRIQELMTYNGM
+271 TTARIQELMTYQGA
-285 KQVKAET
+285 KQVKAEV
-292 MQAGDV
+292 MLAGDV

-303 IEAVEIG
+303 VEAVEIG
-310 DTVCALDLT
+310 DTIT
-319 TPLPRIEVDPPAVS
+319 TLENMTALPRIEVDPPAVN
-333 MGFIVNSSPFAGR
+333 MGFLVNSSPMAGR
-346 EGKVLLTRELH
+346 EGKVLLSRELLN
-357 ERLKKEALRNP
+357 RLKKEELRNP
-368 AIRVEPTNSPDE
+368 AIRVEPTAYPDE

-408 KPKAVLQ
+408 KPKAVLKKEN
-415 TIDGVLSEP
+415 GEVLEP
-424 IEKTYIDIPEE
+424 IEKAYIDVPED
-435 HFGVVNEMLHMR
+435 HFGVVNEMMCVR

-453 MVNKGSGRVRLE
+453 MVNKGSGRVRIE
-465 FEIPSRGLIG
+465 YEIPSRGLIG

-497 EPYKGDISE
+497 EPYKGDIPE

-511 MVADRVGDTVPYGLF
+511 IVADASGMTAPYGLF
-526 HLEPRGQLF
+526 HLQPRGTLF
-535 ITAGVE
+535 IGAGTE

-547 IGEHSRD
+547 IGENARA

-577 ATTLSPPRFMTLE
+577 ATTLSTPRDMTLE
-590 RSIEWIKDDEIVEI
+590 RSLEWIGDDEIVEV
-604 TPKNIRIR
+604 TPKHVRIR
-612 KRKLKCPT
+612 KRKLKNP

>member
-1 MVFRSSVRIRPKKA
+1 MN
-15 ITAALMDIRNIAIIA
+15 IRNIAIIA

-42 LLRQSGV
+42 LLKQSGT
-49 FRENEQVAERVMDSM
+49 FRENEQVAERLMDSM
-64 DQERERGI
+64 DQEKERGI
-72 TIEAKNASFTWKGHK
+72 TIEAKNASFHWKDTK

-106 LTMVDGCLLL
+106 LTMCDGCLLL

-129 VLNKALEKGLKVIV
+129 VLSKALQKGLKVMV

-163 DLFIDLDAHED
+163 DLFIDLEAEED
-174 QMDYKTIYAIARNG
+174 QMNYETIYAIARNG
-188 LATTQRPANHAEAM
+188 FATTQRPENHTEAL
-202 SFKGNLEPLF
+202 SWKGNLEPLF
-212 DAIVNIIPPPK
+212 DAILRVVPPPR
-223 VELEKPFALV
+223 VQPELPFAMV

-238 HSDFLGRIV
+238 NNDFLGRII
-247 VGRIQQGTVK
+247 VGRVQQGSVK
-257 VGQQVAVL
+257 VGQPVAIL
-265 GRNGKR
+265 GKNGKR
-271 TQVRIQELMTYNGM
+271 TTARIQELMTYQGA
-285 KQVKAET
+285 KQIKAEAL
-292 MQAGDV
+292 QAGDV

-310 DTVCALDLT
+310 DTIT
-319 TPLPRIEVDPPAVS
+319 TIDNTKALPRIEVDPPAVNMS
-333 MGFIVNSSPFAGR
+333 FLVNSSPFAGR
-346 EGKVLLTRELH
+346 EGKVLLSRELM
-357 ERLKKEALRNP
+357 ERLRKESLRNP
-368 AIRVEPTNSPDE
+368 AIRVEPGDTPDA
-380 FLVSGRGE
+380 FTVSGRGE

-408 KPKAVLQ
+408 KPKAVLAEK
-415 TIDGVLSEP
+415 DGVVCEP
-424 IEKTYIDIPEE
+424 IEKAYIDVPEE
-435 HFGVVNEMLHMR
+435 HFGAVNEMLHAR
-447 KGKMIN
+447 KGRMIN
-453 MVNKGSGRVRLE
+453 MTNKGSGRVHLE

-488 ILNTIFHGY
+488 ILNTIFHSY
-497 EPYKGDISE
+497 EPFKGDIEE

-511 MVADRVGDTVPYGLF
+511 MVADRVGDTAPYGLF

-535 ITAGVE
+535 IGAGIE
-541 TYEGMI
+541 TYQGMV

-577 ATTLSPPRFMTLE
+577 ATTLSTPRHMNLE
-590 RSIEWIKDDEIVEI
+590 KALEWIKDDEIVEV
-604 TPKNIRIR
+604 TPKSVRIR
-612 KRKLKCPT
+612 KKNLKNPT

>member
-1 MVFRSSVRIRPKKA
+1 MN
-15 ITAALMDIRNIAIIA
+15 IRNIAIIA

-42 LLRQSGV
+42 LLKQSGV
-49 FRENEQVAERVMDSM
+49 FRDNEQVAERVMDSM

-72 TIEAKNASFTWKGHK
+72 TIEAKNASFTWKGTK

-129 VLNKALEKGLKVIV
+129 VLNKALQRGLKVIV
-143 VINKIDRPDSRITE
+143 VINKIDRPDSRISE

-163 DLFIDLDAHED
+163 DLFIDLEASESN
-174 QMDYKTIYAIARNG
+174 MEYETVYAIARNG
-188 LATTQRPANHAEAM
+188 LATTQRPKDHAEAM
-202 SFKGNLEPLF
+202 SFKGTLEPLF
-212 DAIVNIIPPPK
+212 DAIVRIVPPPS
-223 VELEKPFALV
+223 VQPEKPLALV
-233 VSNLS
+233 VSNLT
-238 HSDFLGRIV
+238 HSDFLGRIC
-247 VGRIQQGTVK
+247 VGKLQQGSMK
-257 VGQQVAVL
+257 VGQQVAIL
-265 GRNGKR
+265 GKNGKR
-271 TQVRIQELMTYNGM
+271 SQARIQELMTYLGT
-285 KQVKAET
+285 KQVKSDI
-292 MQAGDV
+292 MVAGDI

-303 IEAVEIG
+303 VEAVEIG
-310 DTVCALDLT
+310 DTIAAIDNLE
-319 TPLPRIEVDPPAVS
+319 PLPRIEVDPPAVNMS
-333 MGFIVNSSPFAGR
+333 FLVNTSPMAGR
-346 EGKVLLTRELH
+346 EGKVLLSRELLT
-357 ERLKKEALRNP
+357 RLQKETLRNP
-368 AIRVEPTNSPDE
+368 ALRVEPTDSPDA

-408 KPKAVLQ
+408 KPKAVFKD
-415 TIDGVLSEP
+415 IDGVKCEP
-424 IEKTYIDIPEE
+424 IEKAYIDVPEE

-447 KGKMIN
+447 KGRMIN

-475 IRSHFLTATRGTG
+475 IRSHFLTSTRGTG

-497 EPYKGDISE
+497 EPYKGDMPE

-511 MVADRVGDTVPYGLF
+511 MVADDAGGTAPYGLF
-526 HLEPRGQLF
+526 HLQPRGTLF
-535 ITAGVE
+535 IGAGVE

-547 IGEHSRD
+547 IGENSRD

-577 ATTLSPPRFMTLE
+577 ATTLSPPRVMTLE
-590 RSIEWIKDDEIVEI
+590 KSLEWIRDDEIVEV
-604 TPKNIRIR
+604 TPKNVRIR
-612 KRKLKCPT
+612 KRKLKNPT

>member
-1 MVFRSSVRIRPKKA
+1 MN
-15 ITAALMDIRNIAIIA
+15 IRNIAIIA

-42 LLRQSGV
+42 LLKQSGV
-49 FRENEQVAERVMDSM
+49 FRENEQVAERLMDSM
-64 DQERERGI
+64 DQEKERGI
-72 TIEAKNASFTWKGHK
+72 TIEAKNASFNWKGTK

-143 VINKIDRPDSRITE
+143 VINKIDRPDSRIGE

-163 DLFIDLDAHED
+163 DLFIDLEAHED
-174 QMDYKTIYAIARNG
+174 QMNYETIYAIARNG
-188 LATTQRPANHAEAM
+188 LATTQRPENHAEAM

-212 DAIVNIIPPPK
+212 DAIVRIVPPPR
-223 VELEKPFALV
+223 VEADKPFAFV

-238 HSDFLGRIV
+238 HSDFLGRIC
-247 VGRIQQGTVK
+247 VGRIQQGSVK

-271 TQVRIQELMTYNGM
+271 TTARIQELMTYQGA
-285 KQVKAET
+285 KQIKADLLE
-292 MQAGDV
+292 AGDV

-303 IEAVEIG
+303 VEQVEIG
-310 DTVCALDLT
+310 DTIT
-319 TPLPRIEVDPPAVS
+319 TTDNMNPLPRIEVDPPAVN
-333 MGFIVNSSPFAGR
+333 MGFLVNSSPMAGR
-346 EGKVLLTRELH
+346 EGKVLLSRELL

-368 AIRVEPTNSPDE
+368 AIRVEPTDFPDE

-408 KPKAVLQ
+408 KPKAVLK

-424 IEKTYIDIPEE
+424 IEKAYIDVPED
-435 HFGVVNEMLHMR
+435 HFGIVNEMLCLR
-447 KGKMIN
+447 KGKMVN

-511 MVADRVGDTVPYGLF
+511 MVADRVGSTVPYGLF
-526 HLEPRGQLF
+526 HLEPRGTLF
-535 ITAGVE
+535 IGAGVE
-541 TYEGMI
+541 VYEGMV
-547 IGEHSRD
+547 IGENARD
-554 NDLWVNANK
+554 NDLWVNAIR

-577 ATTLSPPRFMTLE
+577 ATTLSTPRQMTLE
-590 RSIEWIKDDEIVEI
+590 RSLEWIKDDEIVEV
-604 TPKNIRIR
+604 TPKNVRIR
-612 KRKLKCPT
+612 KRKLKNPT